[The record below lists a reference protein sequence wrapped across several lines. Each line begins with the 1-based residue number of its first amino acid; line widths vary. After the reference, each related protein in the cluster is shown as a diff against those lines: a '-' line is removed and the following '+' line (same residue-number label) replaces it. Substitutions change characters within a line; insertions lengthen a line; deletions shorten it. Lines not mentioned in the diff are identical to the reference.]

1 MAPHG
6 VLLSVLQAVA
16 RQEAAGKAGPLKL
29 ARRVCVCLCEL
40 RGSAVFAKSVLDT
53 PKIAQGSTRRQ
64 GGPRP
69 GPRGAREVTFPST
82 LFRRLE
88 VGFDR
93 MSSTIACEAFLFLG
107 PHVDMERG

>member
-40 RGSAVFAKSVLDT
+40 RGSAVFAKSVLDKRRRS
-53 PKIAQGSTRRQ
+53 PKAAPAGKAA
-64 GGPRP
+64 PAP
-69 GPRGAREVTFPST
+69 APEVP
-82 LFRRLE
+82 E
-88 VGFDR
+88 K
-93 MSSTIACEAFLFLG
+93 
-107 PHVDMERG
+107 